1 MHGMKKL
8 IAAIVSILMIGTSFA
23 GCQTEPEGND
33 SQPDDSGYQETIT
46 IAPSLDFTGMEV
58 QSNSGGTSKSVYV
71 LTFNTLIEKD
81 TMNNELVPGLAISWE
96 QVSDSSYEFKLRE
109 GVKFHDGTDFTAE
122 DVKFTFER
130 GKTQSSSKGKLSSIA
145 GVEIVDDYTVRIE
158 LDPIDC
164 DIIYKLTDPNCSILS
179 ANAFNTMAE
188 EEAYKIGTGPYQ
200 YHEWVQGDYVSLI
213 RFDDYWGE
221 LPQTKEIVIRY
232 IPEASSRLLA
242 LQTGEIDICIDPPSI
257 DLHYVAEDP
266 DMTLLQVNSSTLRI
280 VLLNELVEPFN
291 NALVRQAIAH
301 AINREDF
308 VSAVYEGNATACN
321 NVMNP
326 TNSFYTEVE
335 GYPYDVEKAKSLLA
349 QAGYAD
355 GFDTTIYSSSGT
367 VQKAVAAVLQA
378 QLSAIGIR
386 AEIQS
391 LETATFNSMI
401 EPGGTCPIIIDGWGG
416 FTIGPDNALRSFFH
430 SEGTYNESNV
440 KDPELDRML
449 DEALVTGDIEART
462 AMYHEIQEYCTNL
475 AVMLPIAVEQI
486 NIGMKSTVEGYE
498 LPDGLLHHWRNV
510 RIPNA

>member
-308 VSAVYEGNATACN
+308 VSAVYEGNR
-321 NVMNP
+321 
-326 TNSFYTEVE
+326 
-335 GYPYDVEKAKSLLA
+335 
-349 QAGYAD
+349 
-355 GFDTTIYSSSGT
+355 
-367 VQKAVAAVLQA
+367 LQ
-378 QLSAIGIR
+378 
-386 AEIQS
+386 
-391 LETATFNSMI
+391 
-401 EPGGTCPIIIDGWGG
+401 
-416 FTIGPDNALRSFFH
+416 
-430 SEGTYNESNV
+430 
-440 KDPELDRML
+440 
-449 DEALVTGDIEART
+449 
-462 AMYHEIQEYCTNL
+462 
-475 AVMLPIAVEQI
+475 
-486 NIGMKSTVEGYE
+486 
-498 LPDGLLHHWRNV
+498 
-510 RIPNA
+510 